1 MIQMTYTEAD
11 ALAVLDNL
19 GPAYRDESGRMIE
32 SGEWV
37 AALYES
43 YAADQDYMNHM
54 IETYGGQDAYA
65 LPPFDSMAYYLGQYA
80 DAAMAVAERLEMRD
94 LEAAYAEDEFPSW
107 TETMKDAS

>member
-80 DAAMAVAERLEMRD
+80 DAAMAVAERLEIRD
-94 LEAAYAEDEFPSW
+94 LEAAYAEDDFPSW